1 MRRCLGAAAD
11 KILPARGDP
20 ARLKRVLCRSPM
32 PMVIVDD
39 DRRYVDAN
47 TPARLALGLS
57 LAELLRFRIDDLTP
71 RDQLPELEVNWARF
85 IEAGSTTVPCVFV
98 PPGGARLDATLFGVA
113 NALPGRHAGA
123 FVPARWPDGELLDA
137 IDATAGTLR
146 TSLTPR
152 EREVLELAADG
163 CSGPAI
169 ARELFVS
176 SATVRTHFEHI
187 YKKLAVSDR
196 AAAVAKAIRL
206 GIIS

>member
-1 MRRCLGAAAD
+1 
-11 KILPARGDP
+11 
-20 ARLKRVLCRSPM
+20 
-32 PMVIVDD
+32 
-39 DRRYVDAN
+39 
-47 TPARLALGLS
+47 
-57 LAELLRFRIDDLTP
+57 
-71 RDQLPELEVNWARF
+71 
-85 IEAGSTTVPCVFV
+85 
-98 PPGGARLDATLFGVA
+98 
-113 NALPGRHAGA
+113 
-123 FVPARWPDGELLDA
+123 
-137 IDATAGTLR
+137 LR